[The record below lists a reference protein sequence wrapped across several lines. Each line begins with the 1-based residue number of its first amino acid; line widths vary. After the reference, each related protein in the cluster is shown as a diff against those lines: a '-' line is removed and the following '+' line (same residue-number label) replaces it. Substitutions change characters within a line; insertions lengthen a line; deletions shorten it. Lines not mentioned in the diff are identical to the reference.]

1 MGLTFG
7 YHPKRGH
14 FYFSPREY
22 AQCSSSLPPLVNFWT
37 ADSSIFEL
45 QSLKTMYSLTSFV
58 VNANKTLFGHTPGN
72 KKKNINYI
80 MDSFQWGCEVI
91 LITNC
96 CYTSDHLEWSND
108 PRPRKELMACED
120 KRIGWGHSSSL
131 HHLFPF
137 KSLTYIVNVHLSFSN
152 FFFLIKFLTA
162 GFNRS
167 KCLCSVGLD
176 CSFLLSVW

>member
-58 VNANKTLFGHTPGN
+58 VNANKTLFGHTP
-72 KKKNINYI
+72 
-80 MDSFQWGCEVI
+80 
-91 LITNC
+91 
-96 CYTSDHLEWSND
+96 DHLEWSND

-162 GFNRS
+162 GFNRCR
-167 KCLCSVGLD
+167 CLCSVGLD